1 MKKLKIALL
10 LMSMPFLS
18 IAGEAKVTWKDFND
32 YRDVHP
38 ANEVK
43 GAYHKRVAKQFE
55 KHISK
60 LAKQLPEGYKLNVTF
75 DDIDL
80 AGDSRMNM
88 QEVRVIKPIYFP
100 RLTISYT
107 LQDQSG
113 ATVSSAEKL
122 VLKDMSFMDRIKRG
136 RETSF
141 YYEKQL
147 LSEWFEDMVL
157 VKTSA

>member
-1 MKKLKIALL
+1 MKKLCFTLLAL
-10 LMSMPFLS
+10 SMPFLS

-32 YRDVHP
+32 YRDVYP
-38 ANEVK
+38 GKEVK

-60 LAKQLPEGYKLNVTF
+60 LAEQLPEGYKLNVTF

-80 AGDSRMNM
+80 AGDARMNM
-88 QEVRVIKPIYFP
+88 QDLRVIKPIYFP

-107 LQDQSG
+107 VQDKSG

-122 VLKDMSFMDRIKRG
+122 VLKDMSFMDRIKKG

-141 YYEKQL
+141 YYEKKL
-147 LSEWFEDMVL
+147 LSEWFEDKVL

>member
-1 MKKLKIALL
+1 MNKLCFTLLAL
-10 LMSMPFLS
+10 SMPFLS
-18 IAGEAKVTWKDFND
+18 IAGEARVTWKDFND

-38 ANEVK
+38 GNEVK
-43 GAYHKRVAKQFE
+43 GAYHKRIAKQFE

-60 LAKQLPEGYKLNVTF
+60 LAEQLPDGYKLNVTF

-88 QEVRVIKPIYFP
+88 QDIRVIKPIYFP

-107 LQDQSG
+107 LQDKSG
-113 ATVSSAEKL
+113 VTVDSAENL

-147 LSEWFEDMVL
+147 LSEWFEDKVL